1 MNIFQQIGR
10 WFTAGSDSASKVLDA
25 GIAGI
30 DALVLTDEE
39 KMELNKKLGDQWVEL
54 QKTLGPE
61 TTIRAVTRRILS
73 VAIMGSYLLLT
84 LFAAGVYSVNEPY
97 ALVLLDIAD
106 GKFGVMAL
114 GVAAFYF
121 GPYMI
126 GQFLSK
132 KKE

>member
-73 VAIMGSYLLLT
+73 VLIMGSYIVLCMG
-84 LFAAGVYSVNEPY
+84 AAAVYKFDAAY
-97 ALVLLDIAD
+97 TTVLLSIAD

-126 GQFLSK
+126 GQFMGK
-132 KKE
+132 KK